1 MENENENKPEVEQK
15 KNGSSTSLDPK
26 VAACLCYVL
35 CWVTG
40 LVFLLIEKENR
51 FIKFHAWQSV
61 ITFGG
66 LTVIAVVAGII
77 PFLGGM
83 IITLIQILAI
93 VLWIVLM
100 VKAYQEE
107 WYRLPVAGEI
117 AENQLK

>member
-1 MENENENKPEVEQK
+1 MENENRTETGEK
-15 KNGSSTSLDPK
+15 KNGSSTNLDPK
-26 VAACLCYVL
+26 VAACLSYVL

-40 LVFLLIEKENR
+40 LIFLLIEKENR
-51 FIKFHAWQSV
+51 FVKFHAWQSL

-77 PFLGGM
+77 PFLGAM
-83 IITLIQILAI
+83 IVTLIQILAI

-100 VKAYQEE
+100 VKAYQGE
-107 WYRLPVAGEI
+107 WFRLPVAGEI